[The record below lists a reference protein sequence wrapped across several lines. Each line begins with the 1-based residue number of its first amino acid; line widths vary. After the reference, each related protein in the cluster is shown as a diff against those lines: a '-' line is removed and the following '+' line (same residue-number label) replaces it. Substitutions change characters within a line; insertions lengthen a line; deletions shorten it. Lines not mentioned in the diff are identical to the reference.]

1 MKTSLSIVIPVFN
14 EEKNLKP
21 LYKKI
26 KAVIDK
32 SLTRT
37 VPAQEYEIIFI
48 NDGSADKSE
57 KILKEIA
64 KKDKK
69 VRVVSFVRNFGQ
81 TAALS
86 AGFEKS
92 RGEVIITLDADLQND
107 PADIPKVLAK
117 INEGYDVI
125 SGWRKKRR
133 DPFLRTLLSSIAN
146 AIISKATNVSL
157 HDTGCTLKAYKKE
170 FVKDLELFGEMHRF
184 LPALVAQKGA
194 KLAEVEV
201 SHHPRKHGQSNYGL
215 MRTFKV
221 LLDLLTVKFFGSFA
235 TKPIYVFG
243 GGGLVLLFLGFL
255 SSLFI
260 LVRKFFF
267 AGVWVSPMLF
277 IAVLLIIIG
286 VQFLLMGL
294 LAEIQ
299 IRTYFAST
307 EKPYY
312 KVKFKTQ
319 NSKRKTTT

>member
-1 MKTSLSIVIPVFN
+1 MKKALSIVIPVYN
-14 EEKNLKP
+14 EEKNLKL

-32 SLTRT
+32 I
-37 VPAQEYEIIFI
+37 PAKTLPVRGYETIFI
-48 NDGSADKSE
+48 NDGSTDKSE

-64 KKDKK
+64 KKDKRFK
-69 VRVVSFVRNFGQ
+69 VISFVKNFGQ

-107 PADIPKVLAK
+107 PADIPKLLAK
-117 INEGYDVI
+117 IDEGYDVV

-146 AIISKATNVSL
+146 IIISKTTNVRL

-194 KLAEVEV
+194 KLTEAEVA
-201 SHHPRKHGQSNYGL
+201 HHPRKHGQSNYGL

-243 GGGLVLLFLGFL
+243 GGGLLLLFLGFL
-255 SSLFI
+255 SATFVVI
-260 LVRKFFF
+260 RKVCL
-267 AGVWVSPMLF
+267 GGEWISPMLF
-277 IAVLLIIIG
+277 IAVLLIIVG

-307 EKPYY
+307 KKPYY
-312 KVKFKTQ
+312 KI
-319 NSKRKTTT
+319 KRKSRKLRKMRKR